1 MTIKEGTAHLLNAW
15 KHNHQIPWNFKI
27 NFHFMLEANEVSSS
41 SIIESKALAFMS
53 NEIMI
58 HMCTQWYYVAYI
70 HLTHYDWAIFKY
82 VIHMSR
88 AIYLKFESR
97 SFTCNI
103 ASAICLYPQRV
114 LIRNTN
120 EALIRIIYQCT
131 CCFRYI
137 SVFQYLSQ
145 QL

>member
-58 HMCTQWYYVAYI
+58 HMCTQ
-70 HLTHYDWAIFKY
+70 
-82 VIHMSR
+82 
-88 AIYLKFESR
+88 
-97 SFTCNI
+97 
-103 ASAICLYPQRV
+103 
-114 LIRNTN
+114 
-120 EALIRIIYQCT
+120 
-131 CCFRYI
+131 
-137 SVFQYLSQ
+137 
-145 QL
+145 